1 MKISKALAGATF
13 SVAIMLAG
21 TSGVL
26 AATATTH
33 PAPLEV
39 DRLAEVDGAIVVAK
53 KGKGA
58 FVGGLIVGAVGT
70 AIILNEAA
78 KAEQRR
84 ERRRR
89 RRERTYR
96 PEPVSA
102 DPYERC
108 AYRFRS
114 FRYSDGT
121 YQPYGGGPRE
131 VCPYLY

>member
-13 SVAIMLAG
+13 AVAIMLAG
-21 TSGVL
+21 TNSVF
-26 AATATTH
+26 AAAAPTH
-33 PAPLEV
+33 PAPLKM
-39 DRLAEVDGAIVVAK
+39 DRLAQVKGAIVVAK
-53 KGKGA
+53 KSKGA

-89 RRERTYR
+89 EREYR
-96 PEPVSA
+96 PAPISA

-121 YQPYGGGPRE
+121 FQPYGGGPRE
-131 VCPYLY
+131 LCPYLY

>member
-1 MKISKALAGATF
+1 MKISNALAGATF
-13 SVAIMLAG
+13 AVAIMLAG
-21 TSGVL
+21 TS
-26 AATATTH
+26 AAAAAAAVNH
-33 PAPLEV
+33 PAPLN
-39 DRLAEVDGAIVVAK
+39 RGQIAQVDGAIVVAK
-53 KGKGA
+53 KSKGA
-58 FVGGLIVGAVGT
+58 FIGGLIVGAGT

-78 KAEQRR
+78 KAEERR

-89 RRERTYR
+89 RREREYR
-96 PEPVSA
+96 PEPTSA

>member
-1 MKISKALAGATF
+1 MKNSNALTGATF
-13 SVAIMLAG
+13 AVAIMLAG
-21 TSGVL
+21 TS
-26 AATATTH
+26 AASAAAAVSH
-33 PAPLEV
+33 SAPLNL
-39 DRLAEVDGAIVVAK
+39 DQIAQVDGAIVVAK

-58 FVGGLIVGAVGT
+58 FIGGLIVGAGT

-78 KAEQRR
+78 KAE

-89 RRERTYR
+89 KREHWL
-96 PEPVSA
+96 EPTSA

-108 AYRFRS
+108 AYRFRC

-121 YQPYGGGPRE
+121 YQPYGGGSRE